1 MSSLIL
7 ARLAHCTNISKHII
21 VAASIYDFLIMMVSL
36 STTVIPLLYYLAGA
50 AEAADGEAGSLSG
63 TTGSR
68 SYAFTCIFNIEFA
81 NSGSKC

>member
-1 MSSLIL
+1 
-7 ARLAHCTNISKHII
+7 
-21 VAASIYDFLIMMVSL
+21 MVSL